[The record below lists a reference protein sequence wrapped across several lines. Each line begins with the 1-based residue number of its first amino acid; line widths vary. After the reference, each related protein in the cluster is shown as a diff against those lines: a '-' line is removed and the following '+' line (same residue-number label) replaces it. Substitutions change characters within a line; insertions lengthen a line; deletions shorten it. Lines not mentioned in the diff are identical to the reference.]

1 VARATAAQRP
11 HPEGTDLR
19 AHRGAARGSDHLVA
33 RASWSAAQLG
43 LPLRLGTRLGL
54 ALWALHALGFDEEA
68 DDFLAFLGD
77 VTEPETSE
85 EPASSV
91 RRPLQVWRVPVTD
104 STWSQSRGTRQVLYA
119 VDGTA
124 DIPEVELDHLSGYGG
139 SRPVRVGNAAHAQD
153 QFDIPWRP
161 GRLHLPAHPIPG
173 LIE

>member
-1 VARATAAQRP
+1 
-11 HPEGTDLR
+11 
-19 AHRGAARGSDHLVA
+19 
-33 RASWSAAQLG
+33 
-43 LPLRLGTRLGL
+43 
-54 ALWALHALGFDEEA
+54 
-68 DDFLAFLGD
+68 
-77 VTEPETSE
+77 
-85 EPASSV
+85 V
-91 RRPLQVWRVPVTD
+91 RRPLQVWRVPVTE